1 MYRTIAAFS
10 LTGRRPV
17 DKNRD
22 LPGGVVSV
30 RELPRFVDVRGDVD
44 DLILESNTAADQEL
58 SCGTTPPGYLV
69 VKPAQCRTLG
79 SHLIHGCEPV
89 ISIRPKTSPP
99 PIGNRHDEYDLPTHA
114 RSIRTSTVGIMNCPM
129 MPAGWLPRFRAG

>member
-58 SCGTTPPGYLV
+58 SCGTARLGCRV
-69 VKPAQCRTLG
+69 VKPAQCRTHGFL
-79 SHLIHGCEPV
+79 LIHGCEPG
-89 ISIRPKTSPP
+89 IATRSKTSPSP
-99 PIGNRHDEYDLPTHA
+99 VCDRRGEHGRPRPCEHMRDRFAPV
-114 RSIRTSTVGIMNCPM
+114 RSGSWSAP
-129 MPAGWLPRFRAG
+129 